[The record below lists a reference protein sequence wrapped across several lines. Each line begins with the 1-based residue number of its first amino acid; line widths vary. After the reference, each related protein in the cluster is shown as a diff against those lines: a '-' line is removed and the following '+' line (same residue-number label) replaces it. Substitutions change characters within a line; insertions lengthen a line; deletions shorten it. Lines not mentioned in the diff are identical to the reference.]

1 MRCVDSRTAIGYGHV
16 QNYRKASRRD
26 SYLFVFFFTA
36 LDLGKVMVE
45 TEVDRN
51 VLELL
56 FMSGCI
62 NFLSYG
68 VLFPMILPT
77 YLPNYFK
84 ENFRFTLST

>member
-1 MRCVDSRTAIGYGHV
+1 MSTVALRLDTGTFKITEKRLGEIVIFLY
-16 QNYRKASRRD
+16 
-26 SYLFVFFFTA
+26 FFFTA